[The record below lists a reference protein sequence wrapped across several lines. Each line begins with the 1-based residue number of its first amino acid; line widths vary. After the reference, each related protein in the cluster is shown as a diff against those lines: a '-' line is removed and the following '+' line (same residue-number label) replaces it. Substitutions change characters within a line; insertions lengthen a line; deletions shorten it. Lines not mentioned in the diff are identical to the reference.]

1 MSEIPI
7 SPEFSRRQTT
17 DLDAN
22 LFYRLDT
29 AKSLLEQSMDEASI
43 LKHFGVRE
51 LTPEVLLDKAASIFL
66 NGFIEILLEGDNTQ
80 S

>member
-1 MSEIPI
+1 ME
-7 SPEFSRRQTT
+7 
-17 DLDAN
+17 
-22 LFYRLDT
+22 T
-29 AKSLLEQSMDEASI
+29 ALHYVQLHLTQSMDEASI

-66 NGFIEILLEGDNTQ
+66 NGFIEILLESDNTQ